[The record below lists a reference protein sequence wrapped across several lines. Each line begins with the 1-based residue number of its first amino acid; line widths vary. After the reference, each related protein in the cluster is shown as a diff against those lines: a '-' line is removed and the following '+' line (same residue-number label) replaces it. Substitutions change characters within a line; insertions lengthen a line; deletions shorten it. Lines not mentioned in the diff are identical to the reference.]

1 MSSNSSEDILIC
13 SKYSSESII
22 KKAISRVIDCLGNYY
37 NVEVYLDKEYGNY
50 FIPNP
55 FDEIE
60 ELEYSFGFIEI
71 DETQDT
77 ITQLFSLLH
86 EAGHVREYYERY
98 ENIQNPN
105 YIPLPNNI
113 SREIV
118 AWEYGFVM
126 ANRLG
131 IKFDIDEWSLY
142 KNICLEAYKEEK

>member
-1 MSSNSSEDILIC
+1 MSRSSSGGILIC
-13 SKYSSESII
+13 SKYSSKSII
-22 KKAISRVIDCLGNYY
+22 KKEISKVIEHLGNYY

-71 DETQDT
+71 DETQDI

-98 ENIQNPN
+98 ENIQNPS
-105 YIPLPNNI
+105 YVPLPNNI

-118 AWEYGFVM
+118 AWEYGF
-126 ANRLG
+126 G
-131 IKFDIDEWSLY
+131 IAEKLNIKLKSSVA
-142 KNICLEAYKEEK
+142 KNFLISY